1 MKITLIAG
9 ARPNFMKIAALIHA
23 IQAAQKQGK
32 NVQFRLVHTGQ
43 HYDKNMSDTFFE
55 ELGIPAPD
63 VNLGCGGGT
72 QAEQTAAIMVAFEK
86 ELLAHPTD
94 VVLVVGDVTS
104 TMACSIVAKKLN
116 TKVCHVEAG
125 IRSWDLT
132 MPEEINRM
140 VTDSLADYMFT
151 TSEVAN
157 RNLHRMGAYPQPL
170 PEGMGERPTP
180 NPSLKGGE
188 YRRGDCFARVF
199 GAHTADRSQY
209 DLMKENASTNRKNPT
224 EAEAIMWSLLRRNN
238 LGLHFRR
245 QHIILDYIVDFACI
259 EKGLIIELDGGYHNN
274 PEQQQLDLQRTA
286 HLQQL
291 GYTELRFANEEL
303 LCEPESVIEKI
314 ESIAFSLPSLQGRDG
329 ERPCQRYWFVGN
341 VMIDT
346 LLANRARFRKPE
358 VWDRLGLKEKQYI
371 VMTMHRPA
379 NVDEEN
385 HLRAMMEQIIDNV
398 HGLPVI
404 FPIHP
409 RTAKIFYNLWK
420 PTSDS
425 SLKGREVCEDSEDIL
440 AKRFPNLHIVEPLG
454 YLEFNYL
461 VERAKAVVTDS
472 GGITEETTVMG
483 VPCITLRDNTERP
496 ETCTVGTNELIGTK
510 PEAIKPALDKLFAG
524 EWKKGAIPE
533 LWDGHA
539 AERIIAILAEL

>member
-1 MKITLIAG
+1 
-9 ARPNFMKIAALIHA
+9 MKIAALIHA

-157 RNLHRMGAYPQPL
+157 RNLVRQGAELVEGLALSVERSAKVESGESL
-170 PEGMGERPTP
+170 PEDKYAYERVPQ
-180 NPSLKGGE
+180 K
-188 YRRGDCFARVF
+188 VW
-199 GAHTADRSQY
+199 H
-209 DLMKENASTNRKNPT
+209 
-224 EAEAIMWSLLRRNN
+224 
-238 LGLHFRR
+238 
-245 QHIILDYIVDFACI
+245 
-259 EKGLIIELDGGYHNN
+259 
-274 PEQQQLDLQRTA
+274 
-286 HLQQL
+286 
-291 GYTELRFANEEL
+291 
-303 LCEPESVIEKI
+303 
-314 ESIAFSLPSLQGRDG
+314 
-329 ERPCQRYWFVGN
+329 VGN

-358 VWDRLGLKEKQYI
+358 VWDMLGLKEKQYI

-409 RTAKIFYNLWK
+409 RTAKI
-420 PTSDS
+420 
-425 SLKGREVCEDSEDIL
+425 LKELMSEGMNELTIEE
-440 AKRFPNLHIVEPLG
+440 RFPNLHIVEPLG

-539 AERIIAILAEL
+539 AERIVEILSSLEMEDSI